1 MFVQNRL
8 SSWIDGIRRQIAL
21 PLRIELWNGQH
32 VDFSGEAPRVTIRLP
47 NVSAARY
54 LLTPSLSNLGAAYV
68 EGAIEVKGRA
78 HDMIAVVNALARTTL
93 KAEGKFARIVRGM
106 AHSKRQDAEAIRY
119 HYDVSNEF
127 YQQFLD
133 PAMVYSCAYF
143 EHGDEDLATAQTK
156 KIDHILRKIELKP
169 NQTLLDIG
177 CGWGALVIRAA
188 QQYRARCVGV
198 TLSEN
203 QFALAKERVRQAGL
217 EHLVEIRLQD
227 YRDVRGQ
234 FDRITSVGMFEHV
247 GIKHLPEYFAAIHK
261 LLAPDGVV
269 MNHGITTTDPDNGET
284 PYGGGE
290 FIDKYVFPQ
299 GELAHIGHVLKAMQ
313 QGKLEVC
320 DVENLRRHY
329 ARTCAIWT
337 DNFEAHTERVRTLA
351 GDKRY
356 RIWHVYLAG
365 CCYAFEQDWISLY
378 QVVGR
383 KAGQRSAALPW
394 SRRHM
399 YPASANHA
407 GAHYAQTDD
416 GVPAFSLIQ
425 EDGGALMAPAPASIN
440 SFNAT

>member
-1 MFVQNRL
+1 MFVQHRL
-8 SSWIDGIRRQIAL
+8 ERWVTETTARIAL
-21 PLRIELWNGQH
+21 PLRLQLWNGRQ
-32 VDFSGEAPRVTIRLP
+32 VDFSQEAPRVTITLP
-47 NVSAARY
+47 SLASARY

-78 HDMIAVVNALARTTL
+78 HDMIAIVNALARTTL
-93 KAEGKFARIVRGM
+93 KAEGKFARIVRNIG
-106 AHSKRQDAEAIRY
+106 HSKQKDAEAIRY

-143 EHGDEDLATAQTK
+143 EHGDEDLATAQAG
-156 KIDHILRKIELKP
+156 KIDHILRKIELRP

-188 QQYRARCVGV
+188 QRYRARCIGV
-198 TLSEN
+198 TLSE
-203 QFALAKERVRQAGL
+203 QQCALARERVRRAGL
-217 EHLVEIRLQD
+217 EQLVEIRLQD
-227 YRDVRGQ
+227 YRDVGGQ

-247 GIKHLPEYFAAIHK
+247 GVRHLPEYFAAVHK

-284 PYGGGE
+284 PYGGGA

-313 QGKLEVC
+313 QGGLEVC

-337 DNFEAHTERVRTLA
+337 DNFETNTDTVRALA

-365 CCYAFEQDWISLY
+365 CSYAFEQDLISLY
-378 QVVGR
+378 QIVGR

-394 SRRHM
+394 SRRAM
-399 YPASANHA
+399 YQNAADA
-407 GAHYAQTDD
+407 ACGAAQVVT
-416 GVPAFSLIQ
+416 G
-425 EDGGALMAPAPASIN
+425 
-440 SFNAT
+440 